1 MAVLTRRRETPNV
14 LGGLLGWVYLAITI
28 VPIYYIVVTSLR
40 PRETYY
46 TSNPLSWPS
55 APTLEAY
62 RQVLAAD
69 FARYFLNSVIVTAV
83 SVAVVVFLSL
93 LAAYVIVRNRS
104 KLTRRMF
111 DLLLL
116 GIAIPLQ
123 GVIIPVYYLIV
134 EVGLYDTLWAII
146 LPSIGFA
153 IPITVLILVNFLRDV
168 PGELFESMRLDGAT
182 DWRML
187 WTLVVPL
194 SRPAIVTV
202 AVYDAL
208 NVWNGFLFPLI
219 LTQSS
224 SMRTLPLSLW
234 SFQGAFTVNV
244 PAILA
249 AVVLS
254 VLPILAAYAVG
265 RRQLVSGLTA
275 GFGK

>member
-1 MAVLTRRRETPNV
+1 MLRRRELPNF
-14 LGGLLGWVYLAITI
+14 LGGALGWVYLAITI
-28 VPIYYIVVTSLR
+28 LPIYYIIVTSIR
-40 PRETYY
+40 PRSAYY
-46 TSNPLSWPS
+46 TENPLSWPS
-55 APTLEAY
+55 APTLDAY
-62 RQVLAAD
+62 RQVFAAD
-69 FARYFLNSVIVTAV
+69 FMKYFFNSVVVTGV

-104 KLTRRMF
+104 TLTLRMF

-134 EVGLYDTLWAII
+134 KVGLYDTLWAII

-187 WTLVVPL
+187 WALVVPL
-194 SRPAIVTV
+194 SKPAIITV

-219 LTQSS
+219 LTQSAAR
-224 SMRTLPLSLW
+224 RTLPLSLW

-275 GFGK
+275 GFSK